1 MARLAVR
8 DDAMQQPLCSQDAA
22 AEVSVVIPLCN
33 EEGNVRP
40 LYEELVHVLAGLGRP
55 WEVCFVDDGSRDGTW
70 EQLLDVAEHDPHVI
84 LVRFS
89 RNFGQTTALAAGIR
103 STTGRIIV
111 TLDGDLQNDPADIPR
126 LLDVLERG
134 YDVVHGRREK
144 RQDGF
149 WTRRLPSL
157 VANWLIRR
165 VTGTEVRDLGCA
177 LRAMRR
183 ELAERLELIG
193 EMHRFIP
200 VMADSLGAQSVEID
214 VRHRPRSSGRTKYG
228 LGRTF
233 RVLRDLA
240 VLASLPR
247 GRRTPMSRFSGSAVA
262 SGLLGVGLMFCGIVG
277 IAGSAVARTAFL
289 LAGEIAWF
297 SSVAMWNLGLLAEH
311 LFRGPGWEKNALP
324 LYRVVA
330 PGSESVRP
338 AVSPQISPMDSGM
351 SAPPPAVIP
360 FPQAKAAHSSISE
373 KSPES
378 QSACMGTRP

>member
-1 MARLAVR
+1 
-8 DDAMQQPLCSQDAA
+8 MQQPLGSQDAA
-22 AEVSVVIPLCN
+22 AEVSVVIPLYN

-40 LYEELVHVLAGLGRP
+40 LYEELVRALAGLGRP

-70 EQLLDVAEHDPHVI
+70 DQLLDVAGDDSRVI

-111 TLDGDLQNDPADIPR
+111 TLDGDLQNNPADIPR

-134 YDVVHGRREK
+134 YDVVHGRRQR
-144 RQDGF
+144 RQDSF

-157 VANWLIRR
+157 AANWLIRR

-177 LRAMRR
+177 LRVMRR

-200 VMADSLGAQSVEID
+200 VMADSLGALSVEID
-214 VRHRPRSSGRTKYG
+214 VQHRPRSSGRTKYG

-240 VLASLPR
+240 VLASLSR

-262 SGLLGVGLMFCGIVG
+262 SGLLGIGLMFCGIVG
-277 IAGSAVARTAFL
+277 IAGSAAARTAFL

-311 LFRGPGWEKNALP
+311 LVRGSGWEKNALP
-324 LYRVVA
+324 LYRIVA
-330 PGSESVRP
+330 PGSESVRS
-338 AVSPQISPMDSGM
+338 AVSPQISPMDSGR
-351 SAPPPAVIP
+351 SAAPPAVIP
-360 FPQAKAAHSSISE
+360 FLQAKTAHSPSFQ

>member
-1 MARLAVR
+1 
-8 DDAMQQPLCSQDAA
+8 MQQPLCSQDAA
-22 AEVSVVIPLCN
+22 AEISVVIPLCN
-33 EEGNVRP
+33 EESNVRP
-40 LYEELVHVLAGLGRP
+40 LYEELVRALAGLGRP

-70 EQLLDVAEHDPHVI
+70 EQLLDVAENNPHVI

-89 RNFGQTTALAAGIR
+89 RNFGQTTALAVGIR

-111 TLDGDLQNDPADIPR
+111 TLDGDLQNNPADIPR
-126 LLDVLERG
+126 LLDVLDRG

-183 ELAERLELIG
+183 ELAERLELVG

-214 VRHRPRSSGRTKYG
+214 VRHRPRGSGRSKYG

-262 SGLLGVGLMFCGIVG
+262 SGLLGIGLMFCGIVG
-277 IAGSAVARTAFL
+277 IAGSAAARTAFL

-297 SSVAMWNLGLLAEH
+297 FSVAMWNLGLLAEH
-311 LFRGPGWEKNALP
+311 LVRGAGWEKNALP

-330 PGSESVRP
+330 SGSESVRP
-338 AVSPQISPMDSGM
+338 AVSPQTSPQDSGR

-360 FPQAKAAHSSISE
+360 FPQAKAAHSPISQ
-373 KSPES
+373 KSSES
-378 QSACMGTRP
+378 QSLCMGSHP

>member
-1 MARLAVR
+1 
-8 DDAMQQPLCSQDAA
+8 MQQPLGSQDAA
-22 AEVSVVIPLCN
+22 AEVSVVIPLYN

-40 LYEELVHVLAGLGRP
+40 LYEELVRALAGLGRP

-70 EQLLDVAEHDPHVI
+70 DQLLDVAENDSRVI

-111 TLDGDLQNDPADIPR
+111 TLDGDLQNNPADIPR

-134 YDVVHGRREK
+134 YDVVHGRRQR
-144 RQDGF
+144 RQDSF

-157 VANWLIRR
+157 AANWLIRR

-177 LRAMRR
+177 LRVMRR

-200 VMADSLGAQSVEID
+200 VMADSLGALSVEID
-214 VRHRPRSSGRTKYG
+214 VQHRPRSSGRTKYG

-240 VLASLPR
+240 VLASLSR

-262 SGLLGVGLMFCGIVG
+262 SGLLGIGLMFCGIVG
-277 IAGSAVARTAFL
+277 IAGSAAARTAFL

-311 LFRGPGWEKNALP
+311 LVRGSGWEKNALP
-324 LYRVVA
+324 LYRIVA
-330 PGSESVRP
+330 PGSESVRS
-338 AVSPQISPMDSGM
+338 AVSPQISPMDSGR

-360 FPQAKAAHSSISE
+360 FLQAKTAHSPSFQ